1 MIKITSGFQLY
12 IVIFLNFD
20 IINLNNNTRNILKIV
35 HDMNIKSL
43 KAFFKLLLSFKKELF
58 RLDNKFKGVSY

>member
-1 MIKITSGFQLY
+1 MIKITSLHLFQLY
-12 IVIFLNFD
+12 VVIFLKFD

-43 KAFFKLLLSFKKELF
+43 KAFLNYCYHLKKDY
-58 RLDNKFKGVSY
+58 LD

>member
-1 MIKITSGFQLY
+1 MIKITSLHLFQLY
-12 IVIFLNFD
+12 VVIFLNFD

-43 KAFFKLLLSFKKELF
+43 KAFLT
-58 RLDNKFKGVSY
+58 VVII